1 MRSFLQ
7 KLNIQNL
14 GVFQM
19 NSNKTGEILDY
30 KLIKRVLQFAEPYKL
45 RMWLTAI
52 FAILLAFLAPLR
64 PLLINYALDS
74 YVLTANLEMLFQ
86 ITILMVTV
94 LAIESIGQFYYIY
107 YAAWIGQHVI
117 QDLRSKIYKHIV
129 SLKLSFFNK
138 TPIGTVVTR
147 TISDIE
153 TIAAIFSEG
162 LLIIIAELLKIVV
175 ILIVML
181 YTDVKLTIVSLTT
194 IPLLLIAT
202 LWFKRS
208 IKSAFQEVRTQVS
221 VMNAFIQEHIVGMNV
236 VQIFVRE
243 YAEYQKFKRIN
254 KAHQDAHIRSILYY
268 SIFFPVVEI
277 LSASSIGLIIWWGG
291 SAILSGIDV
300 TFGEL
305 IAFIL
310 YIHMLFR
317 PIRQLADRFNI
328 LQMGI
333 VGSERVFKILDTN
346 EKIQDK
352 GELLLD
358 EVQGK
363 IRFQNVSFAYNK
375 DQWVLKN
382 INFEIQAGEAL
393 ALVGETG
400 AGKTSVTNVL
410 NRFYDVQ
417 KGVIY
422 LDDNPIK
429 QIKLSSLRE
438 QIAFVQQ
445 EVFLFSDTIFNNITL
460 YDEHISIQEVKEAAK
475 QIGIDDFIK
484 SLPGGY
490 YYTVGERGVTLST
503 GQRQLIAFLR
513 VYVRNPKILILDEAT
528 SSIDTE
534 TEQLLQSALEKI
546 SVNRTLII
554 IAHRLSTIR
563 NVNKILLF
571 KDGEI
576 LEEGS
581 HTELMLKKGMYNNMY
596 STQQFSED

>member
-1 MRSFLQ
+1 MPTS
-7 KLNIQNL
+7 
-14 GVFQM
+14 
-19 NSNKTGEILDY
+19 KTGEIVDY
-30 KLIKRVLQFAEPYKL
+30 KLLRRVLTFAEPYKYK
-45 RMWLTAI
+45 MWLTAI

-64 PLLINYALDS
+64 PLLINYALDA
-74 YVLTANLEMLFQ
+74 YVLIPNLAMLFQ
-86 ITILMVTV
+86 ITILMIGI
-94 LAIESIGQFYYIY
+94 LAVESIVQFYYIY

-117 QDLRSKIYKHIV
+117 KDLRGKIYKHII
-129 SLKLSFFNK
+129 SLKLSFFDK

-175 ILIVML
+175 ILLVML
-181 YTDVKLTIVSLTT
+181 YTDIKLTIVSLAT

-208 IKSAFQEVRTQVS
+208 IKSAFQQVRIQVS
-221 VMNAFIQEHIVGMNV
+221 VINAFIQEHIVGMNI

-243 YAEYQKFKRIN
+243 KAEYQKFKKIN

-291 SAILSGIDV
+291 SAILSGSGV

-305 IAFIL
+305 VAFIL

-333 VGSERVFKILDTN
+333 VGSERVFRILDTN
-346 EKIQDK
+346 QKIQDSGTLVLENVK
-352 GELLLD
+352 GE
-358 EVQGK
+358 
-363 IRFQNVSFAYNK
+363 IRFQDVYFAYNK
-375 DQWVLKN
+375 ENWVLKD
-382 INFEIQAGEAL
+382 INFEIQAGKTL

-410 NRFYDVQ
+410 NRSYDTQ
-417 KGVIY
+417 KGTIY
-422 LDDNPIK
+422 VDNQSIK
-429 QIKLSSLRE
+429 DLMLSSLRE

-445 EVFLFSDTIFNNITL
+445 EVFLFSDSIFNNITL
-460 YDEHISIQEVKEAAK
+460 YDEHISTKEVKAAAK
-475 QIGIDDFIK
+475 QIGIDDFICA
-484 SLPGGY
+484 LPGGY
-490 YYTVGERGVTLST
+490 AYKVGERGITLST

-534 TEQLLQSALEKI
+534 TEQLLQNALEKLAE
-546 SVNRTLII
+546 NRTLII
-554 IAHRLSTIR
+554 VAHRLSTIR
-563 NVNKILLF
+563 NSDKILLF

-576 LEEGS
+576 LEQGPHEDLMKQEGVY
-581 HTELMLKKGMYNNMY
+581 HKMY
-596 STQQFSED
+596 STQQFSGN

>member
-1 MRSFLQ
+1 MST
-7 KLNIQNL
+7 
-14 GVFQM
+14 
-19 NSNKTGEILDY
+19 SKTGEILDY
-30 KLIKRVLQFAEPYKL
+30 QLLKRILRFSIPYRSK
-45 RMWLTAI
+45 MWLTAI
-52 FAILLAFLAPLR
+52 FAILLALLAPLR
-64 PLLINYALDS
+64 PILINYALDNF
-74 YVLTANLEMLFQ
+74 VLIPNLELLFQ
-86 ITILMVTV
+86 ITILMIVV
-94 LAIESIGQFYYIY
+94 LALESIVQFYYIY
-107 YAAWIGQHVI
+107 YAACIGQYVI
-117 QDLRSKIYKHIV
+117 QDLRGKIYKHIV
-129 SLKLSFFNK
+129 NLKLSFFDK

-175 ILIVML
+175 VLIVMI
-181 YTDVKLTIVSLTT
+181 YTDFKLTIVSLSS

-202 LWFKRS
+202 SWFKRS
-208 IKSAFQEVRTQVS
+208 IKSAFQQVRTQVS
-221 VMNAFIQEHIVGMNV
+221 IMNAFLQEHIVGMNI

-243 YAEYQKFKRIN
+243 KAEYQRFKKIN

-277 LSASSIGLIIWWGG
+277 LSATSIGLIIWWGG
-291 SAILSGIDV
+291 SAILSGQDI

-305 IAFIL
+305 VAFIL

-333 VGSERVFKILDTN
+333 VGSERVFRVLDTDQRIKDN
-346 EKIQDK
+346 SDLVLEKVK
-352 GELLLD
+352 GD
-358 EVQGK
+358 ISFNDV
-363 IRFQNVSFAYNK
+363 FFAYNK
-375 DQWVLKN
+375 EQWVLKG
-382 INFEIQAGEAL
+382 INFDIDAGKTL

-410 NRFYDVQ
+410 NRFYDIQ
-417 KGVIY
+417 KGSINI
-422 LDDNPIK
+422 DNYSI
-429 QIKLSSLRE
+429 QEVKLSSLRE

-445 EVFLFSDTIFNNITL
+445 EVFLFSDSIFNNITL
-460 YDEHISIQEVKEAAK
+460 YDKDISMQKVEEAAK
-475 QIGIDDFIK
+475 NIGIHSFIK

-490 YYTVGERGVTLST
+490 DYSVGERGVTLST

-513 VYVRNPKILILDEAT
+513 VYVRNPRILILDEAT

-534 TEQLLQSALEKI
+534 TEQLLQNALEKL
-546 SVNRTLII
+546 VENRTLII

-563 NVNKILLF
+563 NADKILLF

-576 LEEGS
+576 AEQGS
-581 HTELMLKKGMYNNMY
+581 HNDLMSQKGIYQNMY
-596 STQQFSED
+596 STQQSLEN

>member
-1 MRSFLQ
+1 MPTR
-7 KLNIQNL
+7 
-14 GVFQM
+14 
-19 NSNKTGEILDY
+19 KTGEILDY
-30 KLIKRVLQFAEPYKL
+30 QLLKRVLRFSIPYRSK
-45 RMWLTAI
+45 MWLTAI

-64 PLLINYALDS
+64 PILINYALDNF
-74 YVLTANLEMLFQ
+74 VLIPNLELLFQ
-86 ITILMVTV
+86 ITILMIVV
-94 LAIESIGQFYYIY
+94 LALESIVQFYYIY

-117 QDLRSKIYKHIV
+117 QDLRGKIYKHIV
-129 SLKLSFFNK
+129 SLKLSLFDK

-162 LLIIIAELLKIVV
+162 LLIIIAELLKIVAV
-175 ILIVML
+175 LTVMI
-181 YTDVKLTIVSLTT
+181 YTDVKLTIVSLAS

-202 LWFKRS
+202 SWFKRS
-208 IKSAFQEVRTQVS
+208 IKSAFQQVRTQVS
-221 VMNAFIQEHIVGMNV
+221 VMNAFIQEHIVGMNI

-243 YAEYQKFKRIN
+243 KAEYQKFEKIN

-268 SIFFPVVEI
+268 SIFFPLVEI

-291 SAILSGIDV
+291 SAILSEQDI

-305 IAFIL
+305 VAFIL

-333 VGSERVFKILDTN
+333 VGSERVFKILDTDQKIKDN
-346 EKIQDK
+346 SDFVLEKVK
-352 GELLLD
+352 GD
-358 EVQGK
+358 ISFKDV
-363 IRFQNVSFAYNK
+363 FFAYNK
-375 DQWVLKN
+375 EQWVLKG
-382 INFEIQAGEAL
+382 INFDIEAGKTL

-410 NRFYDVQ
+410 NRFYDIQ
-417 KGVIY
+417 KGSINIDSHSIQEV
-422 LDDNPIK
+422 
-429 QIKLSSLRE
+429 KLSSLRE

-445 EVFLFSDTIFNNITL
+445 EVFLFSDSIFNNITL
-460 YDEHISIQEVKEAAK
+460 YDEHISIQKVEEAAK
-475 QIGIDDFIK
+475 NIGIHSFIK

-490 YYTVGERGVTLST
+490 DYSVGERGVTLST

-513 VYVRNPKILILDEAT
+513 VYVRNPRILILDEAT

-534 TEQLLQSALEKI
+534 TEQLLQNALEKLAE
-546 SVNRTLII
+546 NRTLII

-563 NVNKILLF
+563 NANKILLF
-571 KDGEI
+571 KNGEI
-576 LEEGS
+576 AEQGS
-581 HTELMLKKGMYNNMY
+581 HNDLMSQKGIYQNMY
-596 STQQFSED
+596 STQQSLEN